1 MLRAISWTALAL
13 APVAHARFGR
23 RPPGETLNECCS
35 CPPPGLS
42 TSNGANVIT
51 VTQPPQTVYVSLAQ
65 EEAPTHTVTVLCTV
79 TVGIHTV
86 YVTQLIDGP
95 SVDGPSVSPRPQS
108 AQQPGPQT
116 VTLIQGNTQGDAE
129 GHAQPPQV
137 TTTVQ
142 PESLKGFLDSKP
154 KTVTVTM
161 EADPP
166 VKPVAIV
173 PAARIQPSL
182 EAPWP
187 PSVVTGTQEKQQQ
200 QQQQQQQSTPA
211 VVTVSS
217 SPEPLAANTAPA
229 SQPQGPKTVVVTVQ
243 PSPASAQPAAVTA
256 SLQAQ
261 TIVQT
266 LDHYATLTKTVNG
279 GHGGDNIEIIIINIF
294 TGETFCMKK
303 HSGES
308 CHGDGHVA
316 SHRYLSS
323 AVAAAT
329 GTAPSQMPL
338 PSVNATTSAGTIH
351 NTGTVILPSGNF
363 TGAAQPT
370 GSRDLLGR
378 KPRGPLKLRKW

>member
-23 RPPGETLNECCS
+23 RPPGEISNECCP
-35 CPPPGLS
+35 CPAPGLS
-42 TSNGANVIT
+42 TSNGASVIT

-65 EEAPTHTVTVLCTV
+65 EEAPTHTVTVECTV

-95 SVDGPSVSPRPQS
+95 SIDGPSVSPRPQS
-108 AQQPGPQT
+108 GQQPGPQT
-116 VTLIQGNTQGDAE
+116 VPLIQGNSQGDAQ
-129 GHAQPPQV
+129 GHTQPPQV

-142 PESLKGFLDSKP
+142 PESLEGFLDSTP

-173 PAARIQPSL
+173 PAARIRPSL
-182 EAPWP
+182 EAPLS

-200 QQQQQQQSTPA
+200 QQTPA
-211 VVTVSS
+211 VITVSS

-266 LDHYATLTKTVNG
+266 LDHYATLTKSVSG

-294 TGETFCMKK
+294 TGETVCMKK

-308 CHGDGHVA
+308 CHGEGHVA

-329 GTAPSQMPL
+329 GTAPSQMPF
-338 PSVNATTSAGTIH
+338 PSVNVTTSAGTIH

-370 GSRDLLGR
+370 GSRGSVPVLGR